1 MQNRITEIT
10 ERLDVQNDEPQP
22 LGEILEELLAQ
33 YQRRYPDI
41 RITVVETATAV

>member
-1 MQNRITEIT
+1 MQNRITEIA
-10 ERLDVQNDEPQP
+10 ERLDTQNDEPQP

-41 RITVVETATAV
+41 HITVVETATAV